1 MLTLLLRA
9 FFTKNPVPTEFL
21 EKSVLSVHSRRD
33 FLVLFALWLM
43 VFSASS
49 QVIVISPILPRIA
62 EALDVQE
69 SLLGTLI
76 TSYAVMLGIFALVT
90 GPISDK
96 IGRRRI
102 LLVGTGFMA
111 ACLYLHALA
120 DTYASLLAVRALAG
134 MAGGALSGAA
144 VAYVGDYFPY
154 DKRGWANGWVMSGIA
169 VGQVVGIPLGTLLAE
184 FGDYRWPFLM
194 FAVTMTGAFLL
205 IWKAVPQPDVQRDV
219 RRLSVGRVISDYV
232 GLCRRPVTRNAAL
245 VYFLTFLGVGLYL
258 VYLPTWLE
266 RSLDVRGEA
275 IAALFL
281 FGGLAHVVA
290 GPAAGKLSDRVG
302 RKPLVIWSCI
312 GLAVVMPLM
321 TWLTTSM
328 WIACTLFTA
337 AMLLLALRISPLQS
351 LLSALVPS
359 SSRGMLMSF
368 AIASGQVGIG
378 ISAALA
384 GLAYARYGYWSNTLL
399 AIGAVLIMALMVWR
413 GLPEPDETVPAH

>member
-9 FFTKNPVPTEFL
+9 FFTKNPVPTELL

-33 FLVLFALWLM
+33 YLVLFALWLM

-62 EALDVQE
+62 EALEVQE

-154 DKRGWANGWVMSGIA
+154 DRRGWANGWVMSGIA

-219 RRLSVGRVISDYV
+219 RRLSVGRVVSDYV

>member
-1 MLTLLLRA
+1 
-9 FFTKNPVPTEFL
+9 
-21 EKSVLSVHSRRD
+21 
-33 FLVLFALWLM
+33 M

-62 EALDVQE
+62 EALAVKE
-69 SLLGTLI
+69 SLLGTLV
-76 TSYAVMLGIFALVT
+76 TSYAVTLGLFALVT

-102 LLVGTGFMA
+102 LLTGTGFMA

-144 VAYVGDYFPY
+144 VAYTGDYFPY
-154 DKRGWANGWVMSGIA
+154 DRRGWANGWVMSGIA

-194 FAVTMTGAFLL
+194 FAVTMTGAFAL
-205 IWKAVPQPDVQRDV
+205 IWRAVPQPDVQRDV
-219 RRLSVGRVISDYV
+219 RRLSVGRAVSDYIA
-232 GLCRRPVTRNAAL
+232 LCRRPVTRNAAI

-258 VYLPTWLE
+258 VYLPAWLE
-266 RSLDVRGEA
+266 RGLNVRGEA
-275 IAALFL
+275 IAALFF

-312 GLAVVMPLM
+312 GLAIAMPLM
-321 TWLTTSM
+321 TWLATSM
-328 WIACTLFTA
+328 WIASVLFTA

-378 ISAALA
+378 ISGALA

-399 AIGAVLIMALMVWR
+399 AIVAVLAMGMMVWR
-413 GLPEPDETVPAH
+413 GLPEPDKTAPAH

>member
-1 MLTLLLRA
+1 MCRKIRDPLR
-9 FFTKNPVPTEFL
+9 NPRKKP
-21 EKSVLSVHSRRD
+21 LSDRSPRD
-33 FLVLFALWLM
+33 SLILFALWLM

-49 QVIVISPILPRIA
+49 QVIIISPILPRIA
-62 EALDVQE
+62 EALSVQE
-69 SLLGTLI
+69 SLLGTLV
-76 TSYAVMLGIFALVT
+76 TSYAVMLGVFALVT

-102 LLVGTGFMA
+102 LLIGTGFMA
-111 ACLYLHALA
+111 VCLYLHGLA
-120 DTYASLLAVRALAG
+120 YTYATLLAVRALAG
-134 MAGGALSGAA
+134 AAGGALSGAA

-154 DKRGWANGWVMSGIA
+154 DRRGWANGWVMSGMA

-205 IWKAVPQPDVQRDV
+205 IWRAVPQPEVQRDV
-219 RRLSVGRVISDYV
+219 RRLSVRRAVSDYI
-232 GLCRRPVTRNAAL
+232 GLCRRPVTRNAAM

-258 VYLPTWLE
+258 IYLPAWLE
-266 RSLDVRGEA
+266 RGLDVRGEA
-275 IAALFL
+275 IATLFL

-290 GPAAGKLSDRVG
+290 GPTAGKLSDRVG
-302 RKPLVIWSCI
+302 RKPLVLWSCF

-321 TWLTTSM
+321 TWLVSDM
-328 WIACTLFTA
+328 WIAGLFFTV

-359 SSRGMLMSF
+359 NSLGILMSF

-378 ISAALA
+378 ISGAIA

-399 AIGAVLIMALMVWR
+399 AIAAVLIMAMMVWR
-413 GLPEPDETVPAH
+413 GLPEPRKTAPAH

>member
-9 FFTKNPVPTEFL
+9 FFTKNPVPTELL

-62 EALDVQE
+62 EALEVKE

-111 ACLYLHALA
+111 ACLYLHAWA
-120 DTYASLLAVRALAG
+120 DTYVSLLAVRALAG

-154 DKRGWANGWVMSGIA
+154 DRRGWANGWVMSGIA

-321 TWLTTSM
+321 TWLATSM

-413 GLPEPDETVPAH
+413 GLPEPDETAPAH

>member
-1 MLTLLLRA
+1 
-9 FFTKNPVPTEFL
+9 
-21 EKSVLSVHSRRD
+21 
-33 FLVLFALWLM
+33 M

-49 QVIVISPILPRIA
+49 QVIIISPILPRIA
-62 EALDVQE
+62 EALVVQE
-69 SLLGTLI
+69 SLLGTLV

-102 LLVGTGFMA
+102 LLIGTGFMA
-111 ACLYLHALA
+111 VCLYLHGLA
-120 DTYASLLAVRALAG
+120 DTYASLLTMRALAG
-134 MAGGALSGAA
+134 AAGGALSGAA

-154 DKRGWANGWVMSGIA
+154 DRRGWANGWVMSGIA

-205 IWKAVPQPDVQRDV
+205 IWRAVPQPDVQRDV
-219 RRLSVGRVISDYV
+219 RRLSVRRAVSDYI
-232 GLCRRPVTRNAAL
+232 GLCRQPVTRNAAV

-258 VYLPTWLE
+258 VYLPAWLE
-266 RSLDVRGEA
+266 RGLNVRGEA

-312 GLAVVMPLM
+312 GLAIVMPLM
-321 TWLTTSM
+321 TWLVRDM
-328 WIACTLFTA
+328 WIAYVFFTI

-351 LLSALVPS
+351 LLSALVPAN
-359 SSRGMLMSF
+359 SRGMLMSF
-368 AIASGQVGIG
+368 AIAAGQVGIG
-378 ISAALA
+378 LSGAIA
-384 GLAYARYGYWSNTLL
+384 GVTYARYGYWSNTLL
-399 AIGAVLIMALMVWR
+399 AIAAVLFMALMVWR
-413 GLPEPDETVPAH
+413 GLPEPQKTTPAH